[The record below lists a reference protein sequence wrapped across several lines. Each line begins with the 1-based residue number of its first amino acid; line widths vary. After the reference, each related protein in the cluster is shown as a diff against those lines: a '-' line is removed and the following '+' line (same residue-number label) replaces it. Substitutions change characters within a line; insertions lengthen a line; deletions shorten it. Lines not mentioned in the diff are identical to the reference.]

1 MKPNCVWFCVD
12 VIVFIEIIIIIII
25 SSTFTVGVY
34 RQPRNC
40 NQQKSEELKEYGL
53 GKRMEAAKFV

>member
-1 MKPNCVWFCVD
+1 MWFCVD
-12 VIVFIEIIIIIII
+12 VTVFIEIIIIIIVII

-34 RQPRNC
+34 RQPCHC

-53 GKRMEAAKFV
+53 GKMMDAAKFI

>member
-1 MKPNCVWFCVD
+1 MLFCVD
-12 VIVFIEIIIIIII
+12 VTVFIEIIIIIII
-25 SSTFTVGVY
+25 ISSTFSVGVY